1 MPDDFL
7 DVCDMRSLAIFRHLS
22 GIICRADLA
31 HLDQSQSTTNYAKND
46 EDSDTCGERGRLH
59 WGRNERLESKI
70 SKFIEESK
78 CRRLGTLSN

>member
-7 DVCDMRSLAIFRHLS
+7 DVCDMRSLAIFRHCS
-22 GIICRADLA
+22 WIICRADLA
-31 HLDQSQSTTNYAKND
+31 HLEKSQSTTNYAKND

-59 WGRNERLESKI
+59 GGRNERLKSRM
-70 SKFIEESK
+70 SKFSEESK